1 MPSKLRKSKS
11 DPKTDVTAD
20 FWAAGVGTAG
30 AVVAGE
36 GLSKKKSLPADPLKV
51 VNGSREG
58 TISTWPKPVSTTVNT
73 TRVNII
79 T

>member
-1 MPSKLRKSKS
+1 MVEVPSKLRKSKS

-36 GLSKKKSLPADPLKV
+36 GLSKK
-51 VNGSREG
+51 
-58 TISTWPKPVSTTVNT
+58 
-73 TRVNII
+73 
-79 T
+79 